1 MLAPAISKVREFL
14 GSWKNLLALG
24 TLPLL
29 GAWIYSRVWMVNPA
43 ILGDEYLYS
52 MNARKVGPW
61 DPPVAGD
68 FSNYLFN
75 FVYQGTNL
83 CGDAFYA
90 CGKIFNIVFF
100 LGFIFT
106 IFILALRFLPFWG
119 AYAFMIAAALSPLS
133 VYTSMFLPES
143 MYFFFIGL
151 VLMAVLRAM
160 RAFTWQ
166 NWALAGAAI
175 GVASLVKPHAWLS
188 AIAVG
193 ITLLVVGLFNKEI
206 GFRKTFLSGVGL
218 VLGAVL
224 ARVALGLLVAGPKA
238 LSFFGAYLRPSTI
251 ETVIEGTSEAGQTT
265 GEILT
270 PIDGVV
276 ALFAPQLN
284 VHVLTITA
292 LMALAVVGLIAGIIE
307 VLREKRLSPASGFA
321 LFGFIWLVSMTIEIV
336 MFTGWV
342 TGTGDDHTTRV
353 LIRYYDFL
361 FVIVPLA
368 GLSALAARFG
378 ERVNVFVRWATAGL
392 FAALITPAFTGFF
405 GTLTIQIADAPTLAG
420 LVVNMDV
427 FNAAALLG
435 FSSLLLFAAF
445 PRWSP
450 WAFAILLPVTM
461 IGTGWQVQDQY
472 QGFRGSLNAADI
484 VGQQIA
490 RDFTTEEL
498 SKTWVIGTSRFEA
511 TNVAIW
517 ADNEDLTYELFGP
530 GSQLDAAMAPE
541 GTKKIVVAGDLQV
554 IEGASLEISGEGY
567 AIYSV
572 D

>member
-1 MLAPAISKVREFL
+1 MLTPAISKVREFL
-14 GSWKNLLALG
+14 ASWKNVIAIG
-24 TLPLL
+24 TLPVL

-151 VLMAVLRAM
+151 VLLAVLRAM
-160 RAFTWQ
+160 RVFTWQ

-188 AIAVG
+188 AVAVG
-193 ITLLVVGLFNKEI
+193 ITLVVVGLTQKH
-206 GFRKTFLSGVGL
+206 VGL
-218 VLGAVL
+218 KGTLFSGLALVGGAIVARVVVGLAVGGTKALGFFGQYLGAGTVEQVL
-224 ARVALGLLVAGPKA
+224 TGPAEADAEQVIGAGPM
-238 LSFFGAYLRPSTI
+238 
-251 ETVIEGTSEAGQTT
+251 
-265 GEILT
+265 
-270 PIDGVV
+270 DGVV
-276 ALFAPQLN
+276 AIFGAQLN
-284 VHVLTITA
+284 THILTIMA
-292 LMALAVVGLIAGIIE
+292 LMGVAVVGLIVALIDLIRT
-307 VLREKRLSPASGFA
+307 RELNPVNAFGLFA
-321 LFGFIWLVSMTIEIV
+321 IIWLISLMIEIV
-336 MFTGWV
+336 IFTGWI
-342 TGTGDDHTTRV
+342 TGSGDDHTTRV
-353 LIRYYDFL
+353 LLRYYEFL

-368 GLSALAARFG
+368 GLSIFTAKLQ
-378 ERVNVFVRWATAGL
+378 ERVNVFFRWIVAVAV
-392 FAALITPAFTGFF
+392 AALITPPFTGFF
-405 GTLTIQIADAPTLAG
+405 GTLMIQIADAPHLAG
-420 LVVNMDV
+420 LVVNQDV
-427 FNAAALLG
+427 FNGVALVG
-435 FSSLLLFAAF
+435 FAAVAVFATF
-445 PRWSP
+445 PKFTA
-450 WAFAILLPVTM
+450 WAFVAVLPFTM
-461 IGTGWQVQDQY
+461 VGTGWQIQDQY
-472 QGFRGSLNAADI
+472 QGFRA
-484 VGQQIA
+484 
-490 RDFTTEEL
+490 EL
-498 SKTWVIGTSRFEA
+498 SASDKAGKFINTTFTQEEIGRALILATSRFDA

-517 ADNEDLTYELFGP
+517 ADSPKVAYEIYGP
-530 GSQLDAAMAPE
+530 GSQFDASMAKPD
-541 GTKKIVVAGDLQV
+541 TSFIVT
-554 IEGASLEISGEGY
+554 SGELGVVGQFKSTIPGDGY
-567 AIYSV
+567 TIYIL

>member
-83 CGDAFYA
+83 CSDAFYA

-151 VLMAVLRAM
+151 VLVAVLRAM

-206 GFRKTFLSGVGL
+206 GFKRTFVAGLGLVAGAALARVVVGL
-218 VLGAVL
+218 V
-224 ARVALGLLVAGPKA
+224 VAGPKA
-238 LSFFGAYLRPSTI
+238 LGFFGQYFNLR
-251 ETVIEGTSEAGQTT
+251 TVELVLDGTGESGIEGANP
-265 GEILT
+265 T
-270 PIDGVV
+270 PMSGVLE
-276 ALFAPQLN
+276 LFIPQLTTHTFSI
-284 VHVLTITA
+284 VSIMGISVIGL
-292 LMALAVVGLIAGIIE
+292 VVGALE
-307 VLREKRLSPASGFA
+307 LVRTKRLSEVTSFA
-321 LFGFIWLVSMTIEIV
+321 LFSLVWLGSLTLAIV
-336 MFTGWV
+336 IFTGWV
-342 TGTGDDHTTRV
+342 TAGGDDHSTRA

-361 FVIVPLA
+361 FIIVPLA
-368 GLSALAARFG
+368 GAAVFTEKLTENLNVILRWILAVSFI
-378 ERVNVFVRWATAGL
+378 
-392 FAALITPAFTGFF
+392 ALISPAFTGYFAS
-405 GTLTIQIADAPTLAG
+405 LTIQIADAPSLAG

-427 FNAAALLG
+427 FNLAAVLGFASILIFATFPRFTAWSLVALL
-435 FSSLLLFAAF
+435 
-445 PRWSP
+445 P
-450 WAFAILLPVTM
+450 ITM
-461 IGTGWQVQDQY
+461 VATGWQIQDQY
-472 QGFRGSLNAADI
+472 QIFRGVQSTADI
-484 VGQQIA
+484 VGQKLA
-490 RDFTTEEL
+490 SDYSPEERDH
-498 SKTWVIGTSRFEA
+498 TWILGTSRFEV
-511 TNVAIW
+511 TNAALWADRANLTYSPAALGSQVGASEAPAGTKFIVAIG
-517 ADNEDLTYELFGP
+517 DV
-530 GSQLDAAMAPE
+530 S
-541 GTKKIVVAGDLQV
+541 VV
-554 IEGASLEISGEGY
+554 GY
-567 AIYSV
+567 AFIVESGDGFVIYGLE
-572 D
+572 

>member
-24 TLPLL
+24 TLPIL

-151 VLMAVLRAM
+151 VLVAVLRAM

-206 GFRKTFLSGVGL
+206 GFKRAFVAGLGL
-218 VLGAVL
+218 VAGAAL
-224 ARVALGLLVAGPKA
+224 ARVVVGLLVAGPKA
-238 LSFFGAYLRPSTI
+238 LGFFGQYFGVSTI
-251 ETVIEGTSEAGQTT
+251 ETVIAGTGTEEIADGALPQT
-265 GEILT
+265 
-270 PIDGVV
+270 PVDGVV
-276 ALFAPQLN
+276 ALFGPQLN
-284 VHVLTITA
+284 IHLLTISA
-292 LMALAVVGLIAGIIE
+292 LMALAVVGLIAGLAE
-307 VLREKRLSPASGFA
+307 ALRVKKLSPASGFA
-321 LFGFIWLVSMTIEIV
+321 LFAFIWLVSMTIEIV

-342 TGTGDDHTTRV
+342 TGSGDDHTTRV

-427 FNAAALLG
+427 FNAAALVG
-435 FSSLLLFAAF
+435 FSSLLVFAAF

-450 WAFAILLPVTM
+450 WAFAVLLPVTM
-461 IGTGWQVQDQY
+461 IGTGWQIQDQY
-472 QGFRGSLNAADI
+472 QGFRGSLNAADV

-498 SKTWVIGTSRFEA
+498 
-511 TNVAIW
+511 
-517 ADNEDLTYELFGP
+517 
-530 GSQLDAAMAPE
+530 
-541 GTKKIVVAGDLQV
+541 
-554 IEGASLEISGEGY
+554 
-567 AIYSV
+567 
-572 D
+572 